1 MKSKSFCWSL
11 IAVGILL
18 MLGALAIPE
27 DAVALAALC
36 SGLAVLLAG
45 VVINE
50 RHWTTDHGWPE

>member
-1 MKSKSFCWSL
+1 MKRKTVCWSL
-11 IAVGILL
+11 IVVGILL

-27 DAVALAALC
+27 DAVALAALF

-50 RHWTTDHGWPE
+50 RHCATDHAWPE